1 MDDEGAVVVTESRVD
16 AMPVLPK
23 KKQNFTPQPR
33 TTTTIAAEIPSSI
46 VIYEPD

>member
-1 MDDEGAVVVTESRVD
+1 MDDEGAVVVTESRVN

-23 KKQNFTPQPR
+23 KKQNFTAQPR
-33 TTTTIAAEIPSSI
+33 TTTTIAAETPSSI